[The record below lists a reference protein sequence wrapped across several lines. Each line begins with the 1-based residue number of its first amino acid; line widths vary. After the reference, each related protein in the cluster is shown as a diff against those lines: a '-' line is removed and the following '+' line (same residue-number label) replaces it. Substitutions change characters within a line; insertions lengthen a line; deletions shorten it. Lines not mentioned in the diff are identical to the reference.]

1 VVTGHGIA
9 TRHPSGTQRTHLN
22 AIEDGSF
29 ELRDPWT
36 VSSARLPTYD
46 NVSLSR
52 SYAGDAVNI
61 TPEEGAILQ
70 TFDPDFPFFGTRT
83 KVWQTIGNAIPPLLA
98 QHMIRQALGT
108 DLT

>member
-1 VVTGHGIA
+1 VNLT
-9 TRHPSGTQRTHLN
+9 N
-22 AIEDGSF
+22 
-29 ELRDPWT
+29 DP
-36 VSSARLPTYD
+36 
-46 NVSLSR
+46 
-52 SYAGDAVNI
+52 AGDAVNI